1 MPPNRI
7 AELRA
12 EIDEINLQLLDLLNK
27 RATTASEIGKLQA
40 QLGSQIYDPQRE
52 SQMLTALQMKNEGPF
67 SNETINALFKEI
79 FKATLNLEEKEARS
93 NFLVQRKSS
102 EQKTVVTMPDGSHI
116 GNGNNEFTVIAGPC
130 AIESFEQYDEVAAA
144 LAEEGVKIMRA
155 MAYKPRTSPYDFQG
169 LGEPG
174 LKIARQVANKYGLM
188 LVSEV
193 LDQSQLAMMDDYIDM
208 FWIGARNMQNPF
220 LLRGVG
226 KMNKPVILK
235 RHFSATLKELLYA
248 AEYIMSEG
256 NDQIILME
264 RGIRTFAEWTR
275 NTLDIGAVPLLKQES
290 HLPVIVDV
298 SHSAGRR
305 DLAIPFARIAKASG
319 ADGLM
324 VEVHPNPS
332 VAMSDAKQQISI
344 PQFKELMSELR
355 KVHID
360 SEPEPAGD

>member
-1 MPPNRI
+1 MPSNRM
-7 AELRA
+7 AELRS
-12 EIDEINLQLLDLLNK
+12 EIDEINLKLLDLLNQ
-27 RATTASEIGKLQA
+27 RASIASEIGKIQS

-52 SQMLTALQMKNEGPF
+52 SQMLTDLQMANEGPF
-67 SNETINALFKEI
+67 SNETISALFKEV
-79 FKATLNLEEKEARS
+79 FKATLNLEEKAARA
-93 NFLVQRKSS
+93 NFLVQRKTAD
-102 EQKTVVTMPDGSHI
+102 QKTVVELPDGTSI
-116 GNGNNEFTVIAGPC
+116 GNGNFTVIAGPC
-130 AIESFEQYDEVAAA
+130 AIESYEQYDEVAAV
-144 LAEEGVKIMRA
+144 LAEEGIKVMRA

-208 FWIGARNMQNPF
+208 FWIGARNMQNAF

-235 RHFSATLKELLYA
+235 RHFGATIMEWLSA

-256 NDQIILME
+256 NSQIIMME
-264 RGIRTFAEWTR
+264 RGIRTFSKLTR

-305 DLAIPFARIAKASG
+305 DLAIPFGRVAVASG

-332 VAMSDAKQQISI
+332 VAMSDAKQQLSI
-344 PQFKELMSELR
+344 PEFQTLMKEIR
-355 KVHID
+355 KVRID
-360 SEPEPAGD
+360 VEPAPAGD